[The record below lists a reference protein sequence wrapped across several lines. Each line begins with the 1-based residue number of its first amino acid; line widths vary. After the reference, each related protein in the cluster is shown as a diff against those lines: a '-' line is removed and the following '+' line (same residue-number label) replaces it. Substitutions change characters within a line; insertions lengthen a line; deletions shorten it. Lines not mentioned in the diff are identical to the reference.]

1 MGKTAQIAVRGEYS
15 LAASASFLCGFTPAS
30 GSGATLDDGRLVIGF
45 LDETTYE
52 PVIVAVA
59 QDEDGEVTFDGGA
72 RLEKQV
78 ARILSLDHDGT
89 ALRAIAERDPVIA
102 SLVREMP
109 GFRPVCFPSPYE
121 AAVWGI
127 LAQRIPMTMASRIKQ
142 RLALFTG
149 SVAEG
154 FGRTFLPAPP
164 PRAILALD
172 RFDGLPEEKLLRMKG
187 VAAAALEGRLDAERL
202 RSMAYEDAHAE
213 LRSLRGIG
221 QWTADHVLVRGT
233 GLADEL
239 PVSEP
244 RVLRGIAEA
253 YGLPATPSDEEAFA
267 IAEKWRP
274 LRTWISV
281 MLVSKLSRTDGWRG
295 PPRRRGDG
303 TEPESRG
310 RKRPVGGV
318 RKAAPSHPDS
328 APSPRA
334 RVAAPRSG
342 RGSAA

>member
-1 MGKTAQIAVRGEYS
+1 MGNTSEIEVRGPYS
-15 LAASASFLCGFTPAS
+15 LAASASFLCGFTPAG
-30 GSGATLDDGRLVIGF
+30 GSGATLEDGRLVVGF
-45 LDETTYE
+45 LDETTYQ
-52 PVIVAVA
+52 PVLVAIG
-59 QDEDGEVTFDGGA
+59 QHPDGRVEFEGPPHLA
-72 RLEKQV
+72 AQV
-78 ARILSLDHDGT
+78 ARILSLDHDGG
-89 ALRAIAERDPVIA
+89 ALLAVAARDPVVA
-102 SLVREMP
+102 ELVQDAP

-127 LAQRIPMTMASRIKQ
+127 LAQRIPMTIASRIKQ

-164 PRAILALD
+164 PEAILALD
-172 RFDGLPEEKLLRMKG
+172 RFEGLPEEKLVRLKG
-187 VAAAALEGRLDAERL
+187 VASAALEGKLDAERL
-202 RSMAYEDAHAE
+202 RAMPYEEAHAK

-253 YGLPATPSDEEAFA
+253 YGLASTPKEEEAIA
-267 IAEKWRP
+267 IAQSWRP

-281 MLVSKLSRTDGWRG
+281 MLVSKLRRTGRWNG
-295 PPRRRGDG
+295 P
-303 TEPESRG
+303 EPRG
-310 RKRPVGGV
+310 RTRPVGGV
-318 RKAAPSHPDS
+318 RKAALSHPGS

-334 RVAAPRSG
+334 RVAVPRNG
-342 RGSAA
+342 RGSAS